1 MGNQVAQRS
10 RKPPY
15 RKDIGVRISYP
26 PPTQRSQL
34 WIATLPTNLYK
45 LTLLLTSTW

>member
-15 RKDIGVRISYP
+15 RKDI
-26 PPTQRSQL
+26 
-34 WIATLPTNLYK
+34 
-45 LTLLLTSTW
+45 